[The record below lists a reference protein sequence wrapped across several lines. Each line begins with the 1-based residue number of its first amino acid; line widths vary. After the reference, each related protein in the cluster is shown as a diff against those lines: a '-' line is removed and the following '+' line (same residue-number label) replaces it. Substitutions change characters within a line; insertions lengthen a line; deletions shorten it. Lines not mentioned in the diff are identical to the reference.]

1 MAQNTSKEISV
12 QELQHVLQEARNDNQ
27 TDFINVCTP
36 AEYREAHIPGVRNVP
51 LSEIESHRDEFT
63 HKTRVYVH
71 CRSGNRAR
79 QAIERLRAAGVTA
92 ELVNVTG
99 GLAAWQEAGLPTN
112 ESRRGIPLMRQVQIV
127 AGTLVLLG
135 HALFFAVGPL
145 GLALSAFVG
154 AGLLFAGVTGWCGMA
169 MLLARLPWNRA

>member
-1 MAQNTSKEISV
+1 MTQNTPKEISV
-12 QELQHVLQEARNDNQ
+12 NELKEVLKEEHNGNQ

-51 LSEIESHRDEFT
+51 LSDIESHREEFAQ
-63 HKTRVYVH
+63 KERVYVH

-92 ELVNVTG
+92 ELINVTG
-99 GLAAWQEAGLPTN
+99 GLTAWQEAGLPTN
-112 ESRRGIPLMRQVQIV
+112 EARGGIPLMRQVQIA

-135 HALFFAVGPL
+135 HALFFVVGPL

-154 AGLLFAGVTGWCGMA
+154 AGLLFAGLTGWCGMA